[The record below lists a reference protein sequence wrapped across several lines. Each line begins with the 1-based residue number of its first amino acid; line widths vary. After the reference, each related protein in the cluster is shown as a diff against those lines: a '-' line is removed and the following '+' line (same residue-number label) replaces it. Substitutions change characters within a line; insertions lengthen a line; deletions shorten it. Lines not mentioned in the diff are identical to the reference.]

1 MNRGATLLELL
12 LVLTITGIVLAMAGP
27 AVSPWLDRASVD
39 RAAQELVAAHR
50 RARAT
55 AVLESRVALLFIAP
69 DSLLLRVVAGSDTTT
84 RWSAPG
90 PAAAGVSLTGPAY
103 PLRFSPV
110 GWTFGVSN
118 GTYRL
123 TRGRATRQVVV
134 SRLGRVTVR

>member
-1 MNRGATLLELL
+1 MTRGTTLLELL
-12 LVLTITGIVLAMAGP
+12 LVLAITGIVLAISGP
-27 AVSPWLDRASVD
+27 VVSPWLDRTSVD
-39 RAAQELVAAHR
+39 RAARELVAAHR

-55 AVLESRVALLFIAP
+55 AVLESRVSLLLIGP
-69 DSLLLRVVAGSDTTT
+69 DSLLLRVVVGSDTIT

-103 PLRFSPV
+103 PLLFSPV

-118 GTYRL
+118 GTYLLR
-123 TRGRATRQVVV
+123 RGRATRQVVV